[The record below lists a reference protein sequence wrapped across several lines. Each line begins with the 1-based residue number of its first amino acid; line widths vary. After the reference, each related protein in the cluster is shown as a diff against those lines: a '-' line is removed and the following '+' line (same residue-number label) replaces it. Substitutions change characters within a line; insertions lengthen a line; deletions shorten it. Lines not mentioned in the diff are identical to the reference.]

1 MNSQR
6 DDEKLD
12 RIKVESPVNDP
23 QAEQRSL
30 EEQQGFEKRSPAANA
45 QFLQEKMRVRN
56 ERRIEKFEVENS
68 ELQKAISSLKDET
81 KIQHG
86 ELERLRERSSWRSCL
101 SWIAIAFAGIGAL
114 AVKYFDKSDTSL
126 HWGFTGHAWFLLGL
140 ALIGTSVLLNLVS
153 RKW

>member
-86 ELERLRERSSWRSCL
+86 ELERLRERSPP
-101 SWIAIAFAGIGAL
+101 
-114 AVKYFDKSDTSL
+114 
-126 HWGFTGHAWFLLGL
+126 
-140 ALIGTSVLLNLVS
+140 
-153 RKW
+153 